1 MIRLAS
7 KEETNAA
14 GIIINTPETE
24 KKRIDNG
31 IVVKVGPGR
40 QAGNGVVMPIQVTD
54 HSTDLIS
61 NLFYQYIFV

>member
-1 MIRLAS
+1 MIRLPS

-31 IVVKVGPGR
+31 IVAKVGPGR
-40 QAGNGVVMPIQVTD
+40 QAGNGVVMPIQVK
-54 HSTDLIS
+54 
-61 NLFYQYIFV
+61 